1 MNLYLR
7 LFFHLLVGRFQG
19 SLTTADE
26 TETRFRVWP
35 QDIDLFGHMNNGRYL
50 QIMDVARSHW
60 MLRCGALGV
69 MARQRWGA
77 ALGGGSIRFRRPL
90 KPFQSYQV
98 QTRLLCWDRR
108 WFFLE
113 HGFIDAEGH
122 TVAVGISR
130 AALRSRRGWVGTQ
143 EVMDHLDPGAQSAP
157 IPAYLST
164 LLNAEEAMQAAF
176 EKGQSAPEDPS
187 ASLAVVERG
196 EAA

>member
-7 LFFHLLVGRFQG
+7 LFFHLLIGRFQR
-19 SLTTADE
+19 SLSTADE

-35 QDIDLFGHMNNGRYL
+35 QDVDLFGHMNNGRYL

-77 ALGGGSIRFRRPL
+77 ALGGGSIRFRRSL
-90 KPFQSYQV
+90 KPLQSYRV
-98 QTRLLCWDRR
+98 RTRLLCWDRR
-108 WFFLE
+108 WFYLE
-113 HGFIDAEGH
+113 HGFIDAAGR

-130 AALRSRRGWVGTQ
+130 AALRSRRGWVGTK
-143 EVMDHLDPGAQSAP
+143 EVMDEVDPGAESAP
-157 IPAYLST
+157 IPAYLRT
-164 LLNAEEAMQAAF
+164 LLNAEEAMQTAF
-176 EKGQSAPEDPS
+176 EDDHSAQQDAS
-187 ASLAVVERG
+187 ASLRVVEPG